1 MQNKIARIHVNQH
14 VIKANAKYGENNPV
28 FTIKQG
34 GKNTYAYNVKVVG
47 EMELV
52 YSPDKPLSCGAKVWI
67 ETRGDIELDGKRD
80 DTKDLTNDKLSDTK
94 CYKFDKID
102 RKVLQELADFK
113 KELFPNSIK
122 NKDFLIRKQRKL
134 RNKNKLS
141 ACLSR

>member
-14 VIKANAKYGENNPV
+14 VIKANAKNGENNPI

-34 GKNTYAYNVKVVG
+34 GKNTYAHNVKVKG

-67 ETRGDIELDGKRD
+67 ETRGNIEVDGEILSAYASDNSVLTKVNPTTSLAINLEKSLREFLSKKR
-80 DTKDLTNDKLSDTK
+80 K
-94 CYKFDKID
+94 KI
-102 RKVLQELADFK
+102 Q
-113 KELFPNSIK
+113 
-122 NKDFLIRKQRKL
+122 
-134 RNKNKLS
+134 NKNKLS

>member
-14 VIKANAKYGENNPV
+14 VIKANAKNGENNPI

-34 GKNTYAYNVKVVG
+34 GKNTYAHNVKVKG

-67 ETRGDIELDGKRD
+67 ETKGNIEVDGEILSAYASDNSVLTKVNPTISLAINLEKSLKEFLSKKRR
-80 DTKDLTNDKLSDTK
+80 
-94 CYKFDKID
+94 KI
-102 RKVLQELADFK
+102 Q
-113 KELFPNSIK
+113 
-122 NKDFLIRKQRKL
+122 
-134 RNKNKLS
+134 NKNKLS

>member
-34 GKNTYAYNVKVVG
+34 GKNTYSHNVRVVG

-67 ETRGDIELDGKRD
+67 ETRGDITVDGKILSASASSTIGKD
-80 DTKDLTNDKLSDTK
+80 DVVSITRLATNLDKSLKEFLSK
-94 CYKFDKID
+94 K
-102 RKVLQELADFK
+102 RKKVV
-113 KELFPNSIK
+113 
-122 NKDFLIRKQRKL
+122 
-134 RNKNKLS
+134 NKNKLS
-141 ACLSR
+141 ACLSS

>member
-1 MQNKIARIHVNQH
+1 MNKIARIHVNQH
-14 VIKANAKYGENNPV
+14 VIKANAKNGENNPI

-34 GKNTYAYNVKVVG
+34 GNNTYAHNVKVKG

-67 ETRGDIELDGKRD
+67 ETKGDIELDGKQADTNFGKRD
-80 DTKDLTNDKLSDTK
+80 DTKEKPLVVIKGGT
-94 CYKFDKID
+94 CIGKFCGGGKFSMEFL
-102 RKVLQELADFK
+102 RK
-113 KELFPNSIK
+113 
-122 NKDFLIRKQRKL
+122 KQRKL

>member
-1 MQNKIARIHVNQH
+1 MNKIARIHVNQH
-14 VIKANAKYGENNPV
+14 VIKANAKNGENNPI

-67 ETRGDIELDGKRD
+67 ETRGDIEIDKSS
-80 DTKDLTNDKLSDTK
+80 DTKDLPNDKLSDTK
-94 CYKFDKID
+94 EKPLMVVKDETTIKRVYEGGKFSMEFL
-102 RKVLQELADFK
+102 RK
-113 KELFPNSIK
+113 
-122 NKDFLIRKQRKL
+122 KQRKL

-141 ACLSR
+141 ACLSS

>member
-14 VIKANAKYGENNPV
+14 VIKANAKNGENNPI

-34 GKNTYAYNVKVVG
+34 GKNTYAFNVKVKG

-67 ETRGDIELDGKRD
+67 ETRGDIELDKS
-80 DTKDLTNDKLSDTK
+80 SDTK
-94 CYKFDKID
+94 LDKPSDTKEEPLMTIKGETWVKKIYSGGHFEMEFL
-102 RKVLQELADFK
+102 RK
-113 KELFPNSIK
+113 
-122 NKDFLIRKQRKL
+122 KQRKI

-141 ACLSR
+141 A

>member
-14 VIKANAKYGENNPV
+14 VIKANAKNGENNPI

-34 GKNTYAYNVKVVG
+34 GSNTYAFNVKVKG

-67 ETRGDIELDGKRD
+67 ETRGDIELDKP
-80 DTKDLTNDKLSDTK
+80 SDTK
-94 CYKFDKID
+94 LDKPSDTKEEPLMTVKGETWIKKIYSGGHFEMEFLR
-102 RKVLQELADFK
+102 RKQKL
-113 KELFPNSIK
+113 IK
-122 NKDFLIRKQRKL
+122 NK
-134 RNKNKLS
+134 NKFK

>member
-80 DTKDLTNDKLSDTK
+80 DTNFGKRDDTK
-94 CYKFDKID
+94 NQPLMVVKDETTIKRVYEGGKFSMEFL
-102 RKVLQELADFK
+102 RK
-113 KELFPNSIK
+113 
-122 NKDFLIRKQRKL
+122 KQRKIK
-134 RNKNKLS
+134 NKNKLS

>member
-14 VIKANAKYGENNPV
+14 VIKANAKNGENNPI

-34 GKNTYAYNVKVVG
+34 GKNTYAHNVKVKG

-67 ETRGDIELDGKRD
+67 ETRGDIELDKS
-80 DTKDLTNDKLSDTK
+80 SDTK
-94 CYKFDKID
+94 LDKPSDTKEEPLMTIKGETWVKKIYSGGHFEMEFL
-102 RKVLQELADFK
+102 RK
-113 KELFPNSIK
+113 
-122 NKDFLIRKQRKL
+122 KQRKI

-141 ACLSR
+141 AWLAS

>member
-67 ETRGDIELDGKRD
+67 ETRGDISMSNDFATSMSND
-80 DTKDLTNDKLSDTK
+80 FATSTKKINTDKVA
-94 CYKFDKID
+94 KFPQKID
-102 RKVLQELADFK
+102 MELGIFLRK
-113 KELFPNSIK
+113 
-122 NKDFLIRKQRKL
+122 KQRKI